1 MKNNIKYYTTLSRIN
16 PKYLPFD
23 IFPTRGECIF
33 KKRVKVHINPSGTS
47 HKFIDTPY
55 GKISYKVITVLDEPN
70 PHFVVVISD
79 EEGEV
84 VSRRFDQLP
93 SEFNVNIF
101 RPYTFLDRVKDF
113 LRWR

>member
-1 MKNNIKYYTTLSRIN
+1 MKKIN
-16 PKYLPFD
+16 LKYLPFD
-23 IFPTRGECIF
+23 IFPTSGECTF
-33 KKRVKVHINPSGTS
+33 QKRVKVYINPSGNS

-79 EEGEV
+79 KEGKV

-93 SEFNVNIF
+93 SEFYVNIF
-101 RPYTFLDRVKDF
+101 RPYTFLDRIKDF
-113 LRWR
+113 FGWR